1 MADDEILQDRFGN
14 EYRFIQAGEFTFGDE
29 SGYGLKRELPSKKT
43 SVVSDFYIGIHPVTQ
58 TLWENVMGTNPSK
71 FKDDFFDGLN
81 PVESVTWDDCQ
92 DFLREINLVAPLI
105 SETKGKWRLPTEIEW
120 EYVAKAGTSSR
131 WSFGNSDK
139 DLDEHGWHAGNS
151 GGRPKYVGQ
160 KKPNLWGIHD
170 MYGNIAEWCQSD
182 WTKDHNTGPASDNT
196 LKVHKGGTW
205 YTESDSTRSSARG
218 KGEKDR
224 QYDGVGMR
232 LVWESRL

>member
-1 MADDEILQDRFGN
+1 
-14 EYRFIQAGEFTFGDE
+14 
-29 SGYGLKRELPSKKT
+29 
-43 SVVSDFYIGIHPVTQ
+43 
-58 TLWENVMGTNPSK
+58 MGTNPSK

-105 SETKGKWRLPTEIEW
+105 PETKGKWRLPTEIEW

-160 KKPNLWGIHD
+160 KSLI
-170 MYGNIAEWCQSD
+170 YGEYMTCTATLQNGVNQ
-182 WTKDHNTGPASDNT
+182 TGPRT
-196 LKVHKGGTW
+196 IIQTPH
-205 YTESDSTRSSARG
+205 R
-218 KGEKDR
+218 
-224 QYDGVGMR
+224 
-232 LVWESRL
+232 